1 MTSVKKFD
9 YQKEIKDSLKDGS
22 IITISTIA
30 LFYLLKST
38 FKVSPPTASLN
49 VNDMLK
55 LAGGICTS
63 VLVKDYMMYKKYID
77 E

>member
-1 MTSVKKFD
+1 MSSVKKFD
-9 YQKEIKDSLKDGS
+9 YQKEIMDSLKDGS

-30 LFYLLKST
+30 LFYLLKNT
-38 FKVSPPTASLN
+38 LKVSPPTASLN

-55 LAGGICTS
+55 LAAGICTGT
-63 VLVKDYMMYKKYID
+63 LIKDYMVYKKYID

>member
-1 MTSVKKFD
+1 MSIKPFNYK
-9 YQKEIKDSLKDGS
+9 KEIMDSLKDGS

-38 FKVSPPTASLN
+38 LKVSPPTASLN

-55 LAGGICTS
+55 LAGGICAGT
-63 VLVKDYMMYKKYID
+63 LVKDYLVYKKYIN

>member
-22 IITISTIA
+22 IITISTI
-30 LFYLLKST
+30 LIFYLLKNT

-49 VNDMLK
+49 VDDMLK
-55 LAGGICTS
+55 LA
-63 VLVKDYMMYKKYID
+63 VEFVQAP
-77 E
+77 